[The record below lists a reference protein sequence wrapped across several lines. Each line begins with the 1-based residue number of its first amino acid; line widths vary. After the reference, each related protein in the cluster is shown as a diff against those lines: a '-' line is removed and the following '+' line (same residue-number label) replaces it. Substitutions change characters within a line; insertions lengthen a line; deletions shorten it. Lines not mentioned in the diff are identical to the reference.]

1 MTVKCTGNKTS
12 IQGTCISK
20 IYQTNKIYIRNYMY
34 SKCKTLNCK
43 NSNTDSFF
51 TLNKLIPYY
60 TSINKIK
67 S

>member
-12 IQGTCISK
+12 NQGTCISK

-43 NSNTDSFF
+43 NSNTFTDSFF
-51 TLNKLIPYY
+51 FN
-60 TSINKIK
+60 
-67 S
+67 

>member
-12 IQGTCISK
+12 NHGTCISK

-51 TLNKLIPYY
+51 FKLVDTIYQY
-60 TSINKIK
+60 QQN
-67 S
+67 

>member
-1 MTVKCTGNKTS
+1 
-12 IQGTCISK
+12 
-20 IYQTNKIYIRNYMY
+20 MY

-51 TLNKLIPYY
+51 FKLVDTIYGN